1 MVKTGLDKKTRT
13 VNQWNEICGMHPDW
27 IVSFQEN
34 AWADTAGNLYNLEKQ
49 SSHLKKALEENK
61 IINPQQFEDNLTS
74 HRVDN
79 YV

>member
-1 MVKTGLDKKTRT
+1 
-13 VNQWNEICGMHPDW
+13 MHPDW

-34 AWADTAGNLYNLEKQ
+34 VWADTAGNLYNLEKQ